1 MENNNLIEL
10 SYFELKEIEGGNFIL
25 YALGYLFVQP
35 GKMAVNGAAGHEIMG
50 FK

>member
-1 MENNNLIEL
+1 MRTIDGGR
-10 SYFELKEIEGGNFIL
+10 KGNFIL

-35 GKMAVNGAAGHEIMG
+35 GKMAVDGAVGHEVMG